1 MVYFR
6 PLRIVLSVSVLSIFS
21 ITLCPINLFFGF
33 KIFGEFSR
41 IHMTS
46 SQTLIRHLEVIF
58 TIVPGNYY
66 PPAQPDKGKRH
77 DGNAVAI
84 SRHHTVLPFASQ
96 RCRVADSTTMQ
107 HWFRSIDTETRPT
120 TGTLAQG
127 DGVKDDEDFQGCG
140 KPMRPVSQ
148 SPFMQTGDSVRS
160 TMQAE
165 YIRLPFSPFPAFL
178 TVW

>member
-58 TIVPGNYY
+58 TIVSGNYY

-140 KPMRPVSQ
+140 N
-148 SPFMQTGDSVRS
+148 
-160 TMQAE
+160 
-165 YIRLPFSPFPAFL
+165 L
-178 TVW
+178 

>member
-58 TIVPGNYY
+58 TIVSGNYY

-77 DGNAVAI
+77 DGNSVAI

-140 KPMRPVSQ
+140 KPMRPVAQ
-148 SPFMQTGDSVRS
+148 SPFMQTGDSAHSAMRKRNTS
-160 TMQAE
+160 GFPF
-165 YIRLPFSPFPAFL
+165 RLSQPP
-178 TVW
+178 